1 MRLIF
6 THGGSP
12 GVGGGG
18 SGAGQMTFGG
28 FSGDQL
34 AGTPDKCGDTARKAP
49 GTIFAPVLS
58 VRSVKIAPWM

>member
-6 THGGSP
+6 THGGSR

-18 SGAGQMTFGG
+18 SGAGQMTFRRLP
-28 FSGDQL
+28 GDQL
-34 AGTPDKCGDTARKAP
+34 ADTPEKCGKPAREAL

>member
-1 MRLIF
+1 
-6 THGGSP
+6 
-12 GVGGGG
+12 
-18 SGAGQMTFGG
+18 MTFGG